1 MMDKI
6 SNLPFGKIALG
17 VAAAIVIGSSINY
30 NDSGVSTR
38 VQQPMFGHHWVKE
51 EGYYFTLP
59 LVSRTKSYNQK
70 GTIASS
76 DNQSIIDTAS
86 LTTAPRDLQFADS
99 YEMGI
104 EWSMRYEIPTAD
116 DDLID
121 EATGKVLSVGLE
133 TMHKSLKSED
143 NLLGNTLMPFAQT
156 LVNDSVNQMLGGE
169 FAQGGRNALR
179 TLIDNQS
186 QHGLYQTKVTQVPV
200 STKSTGM
207 GSNDKT
213 GGATSEDLM
222 VTKVVYLE
230 DDNGKRKRTPLAISQ
245 YGIKVVP
252 NSISI
257 IDTVPKG
264 RLVKYIQT
272 KQDNIALQIEQDE
285 KQKIL
290 AKEAQTQ
297 RLTGEKNLVVRTNEL
312 NIKKQEAIIA
322 AEQRVAEATLQASK
336 EKVERQKV
344 ADLAIIDKTR
354 EQQVATANRDIQ
366 KANAA
371 SAKFEA
377 QAMKEVGFA
386 EAAITKAKLAAKQS
400 NSKIYLAEINRDVE
414 IAKAEAMTRTQLN
427 MPDTVIINGDTGSSN
442 PTSDLLNMKLVND
455 VTKTK

>member
-1 MMDKI
+1 MLTKLQ
-6 SNLPFGKIALG
+6 NLPFGKIALG
-17 VAAAIVIGSSINY
+17 VGAAIIIGSTINY

-38 VQQPMFGHHWVKE
+38 VQQPIFGHSWVKE

-76 DNQSIIDTAS
+76 DNRSIIETAS
-86 LTTAPRDLQFADS
+86 LTTNPRDYQFADS

-104 EWSMRYEIPTAD
+104 EWSMRYEIPMAD
-116 DDLID
+116 EDIVD
-121 EATGKVLSVGLE
+121 ENGNVISIGLE
-133 TMHKSLKSED
+133 SMHKSLKSED

-186 QHGLYQTKVTQVPV
+186 QHGLYQTKVTKVPV
-200 STKSTGM
+200 KRSAGNGT
-207 GSNDKT
+207 NEVT
-213 GGATSEDLM
+213 GGASRDDLM

-230 DDNGKRKRTPLAISQ
+230 GDDGKRLRTPLSIAQ

-252 NSISI
+252 NSISV

-290 AKEAQTQ
+290 AKEAKTKQ
-297 RLTGEKNLVVRTNEL
+297 LEGEKNLVVRTNAL

-322 AEQRVAEATLQASK
+322 AEQRVAEATLQAEK

-354 EQQVATANRDIQ
+354 EQQIATANRDIQ

-371 SAKFEA
+371 SAKYEA
-377 QAMKEVGFA
+377 QAKKELGFA
-386 EAAITKAKLAAKQS
+386 EAAITKAKLAAKQA
-400 NSKIYLAEINRDVE
+400 NKTIYLAEINRDVE
-414 IAKAEAMTRTQLN
+414 IAKAKYMTQTTLN
-427 MPDTVIINGDTGSSN
+427 MPDTVIVNGSNGSNN
-442 PTSDLLNMKLVND
+442 PTADLLNMKLVND
-455 VTKTK
+455 VTKSTK